1 MTLSHQLATF
11 CVFCVASAWFAAG
24 FFLGVRQCA
33 SETPPP
39 PIHPAPACYAD
50 CATTTAPTSPHDCAL
65 LAMTRIASTEG
76 ARLSRGHWRVAR
88 IVGEIAADC
97 DEATA
102 LIAIARQES
111 TWSSSAVSDAGA
123 CGITQVRSCDAPGTW
138 GDMPCCEGY
147 QRGGHHCRP
156 TCEAL
161 MDTRTALLWTRDWLR
176 DRGGWDPHRYVG
188 ARDPAIGA
196 GYVERAEEWLRLAQ
210 GGAK

>member
-1 MTLSHQLATF
+1 MTKQQTIIAALI
-11 CVFCVASAWFAAG
+11 VVAIIAVLFLHPPTSAPPA
-24 FFLGVRQCA
+24 
-33 SETPPP
+33 EPTPCPKIQPP
-39 PIHPAPACYAD
+39 
-50 CATTTAPTSPHDCAL
+50 SPHDCAL
-65 LAMTRIASTEG
+65 LAISRIASHDG

-88 IVGEIAADC
+88 IVGEIASTC

-111 TWSSSAVSDAGA
+111 TWTSSAISDAGA

-138 GDMPCCEGY
+138 PDMPCCEGY

-156 TCEAL
+156 TCEEL
-161 MDTRTALLWTRDWLR
+161 LDTRTALIWTRDWLR

-196 GYVERAEEWLRLAQ
+196 GYVERADEWLRLAQ
-210 GGAK
+210 GGE